1 MWYEKCDKPQDLLL
15 CVTLYSG
22 ENLEIPSCHGDSHT
36 TDTLSE
42 GVVCGVSD
50 RYMYTRSSQADSWSL
65 GNRLPQVDLTGRTG
79 RYSWSHRTGWLKLI
93 SRGEP
98 VHYSWGTGHYS
109 WTGHPYSD
117 LYGAGQISM
126 EQVNTVISMIGHYSW
141 SHGTGHYSWSHGT
154 GHYSWSHGTGHYS
167 WSHGTGWLKVISWNR
182 SLQLILSSLHV

>member
-22 ENLEIPSCHGDSHT
+22 ENLEIPSCHGDSIPQT
-36 TDTLSE
+36 LYQREWCVECLIDTCIL
-42 GVVCGVSD
+42 GLQF
-50 RYMYTRSSQADSWSL
+50 SSQADSWSL

-154 GHYSWSHGTGHYS
+154 G
-167 WSHGTGWLKVISWNR
+167 WLKVISWNR